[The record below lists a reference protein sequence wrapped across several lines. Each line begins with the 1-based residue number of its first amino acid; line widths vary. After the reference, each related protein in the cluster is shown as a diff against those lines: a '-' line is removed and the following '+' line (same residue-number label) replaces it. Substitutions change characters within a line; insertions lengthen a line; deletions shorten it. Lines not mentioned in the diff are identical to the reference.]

1 MNKHELAYI
10 KWYIGSNK
18 RNLLVISLL
27 YLVTVTLPA
36 ILFPGDTEEYVRMV
50 PLAASIMTLAVM
62 TCILSFVIAIYNYKH
77 LMFKRSCDMYLAMPI
92 KRSHFFYMQYFL
104 GLLVLLIIPL
114 LAMILAFICDPIA
127 MEVFPYYAFLIAC
140 ILLFCAAQ
148 YTIYTFLTLKC
159 NNFWDAIIVCIAY
172 TVLPVFVL
180 LAVSMMLDSA
190 LSQVIVGDGATT
202 REMFDSL
209 YACSFI
215 SVPAVLI
222 GYISNMMNGVSEFLQ
237 ERLSTDMIMTKFI
250 EDGST
255 SFMFLWYW
263 LLAGMAFFALA
274 RKNFIKRSGEE
285 AEQQTT
291 SKLCY
296 PVIIILITLSLLFG
310 SGIFTGDR
318 HNASFSLLII
328 TVVAYGLMNF
338 FARRKIKVTKDM
350 VIKFLCMLVAG
361 YVLTYTVVFTKGF
374 GQIHELPVYNEI
386 QSIYIMSYFREPQE
400 FTIPD
405 DRYAELVGYKIDYF
419 NISEPLTKQKWIQKF
434 YQLNE
439 ELIAQDEKNRDEEV
453 DISGYISFHY
463 IMQDG
468 KVLQRSYRYSRAG
481 MNEIYAT
488 LQSVL
493 DEEKDTRITKS
504 ILDSI
509 LSEKQ
514 HREKQEKLNAENNL

>member
-36 ILFPGDTEEYVRMV
+36 ILFPGNTEKYVRMV
-50 PLAASIMTLAVM
+50 PLAASMMTLAVM

-104 GLLVLLIIPL
+104 GLLALLIIPL
-114 LAMILAFICDPIA
+114 LAMILAFICDPMA
-127 MEVFPYYAFLIAC
+127 MKVFPYYAFLIAA

-180 LAVSMMLDSA
+180 LAAYIMLNSA
-190 LSQVIVGDGATT
+190 LSQTMVGFGATT
-202 REMFDSL
+202 DEIFNSL
-209 YACSFI
+209 YASSFI

-237 ERLSTDMIMTKFI
+237 ESLSVDMIMTKFI

-263 LLAGMAFFALA
+263 LLAGIVFFFLA
-274 RKNFIKRSGEE
+274 RHTFIKRSGEE

-291 SKLCY
+291 SKICY
-296 PVIIILITLSLLFG
+296 PVIIILVTMSLLFG
-310 SGIFTGDR
+310 SGIFTGDW
-318 HNASFSLLII
+318 HNASFSLLILTI
-328 TVVAYGLMNF
+328 VIYGLMNF
-338 FARRKIKVTKDM
+338 FAMRKIKVTKVM
-350 VIKFLCMLVAG
+350 VIKFMGMIVTGLA
-361 YVLTYTVVFTKGF
+361 LTFVVVSTKGF
-374 GQIHELPVYNEI
+374 GQIHELPVFDDI
-386 QSIYIMSYFREPQE
+386 QAVQISVYFADAQKFTIKDPRYEQLDGYEVNNVSIYEQMKTKEWI
-400 FTIPD
+400 
-405 DRYAELVGYKIDYF
+405 DR
-419 NISEPLTKQKWIQKF
+419 
-434 YQLNE
+434 
-439 ELIAQDEKNRDEEV
+439 
-453 DISGYISFHY
+453 
-463 IMQDG
+463 
-468 KVLQRSYRYSRAG
+468 
-481 MNEIYAT
+481 IYALNKDIIDHANEGDYAGNIEIT
-488 LQSVL
+488 YCMQNGKSLRRGTIFTETYVNQLHILLQNII
-493 DEEKDTRITKS
+493 DEEKDKNVVNDIMNRIMQDKQR
-504 ILDSI
+504 
-509 LSEKQ
+509 SEEQ
-514 HREKQEKLNAENNL
+514 AKLNEENNL